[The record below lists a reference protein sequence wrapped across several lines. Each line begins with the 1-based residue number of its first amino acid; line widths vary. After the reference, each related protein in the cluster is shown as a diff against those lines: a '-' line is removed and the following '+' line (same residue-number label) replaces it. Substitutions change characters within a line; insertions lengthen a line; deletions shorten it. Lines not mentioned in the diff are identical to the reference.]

1 MAEEALRQQQELLER
16 EKKLD
21 KEEKQ
26 INQLIDEATEAF
38 QHRQDMHHKRSRRKE
53 TPEGRS
59 AGVRRKPSIG
69 GEQGSPEAAGMEDI
83 TSSLSA
89 VLQTPDVSGH
99 TSSSIAEEISEE
111 NHSPSATKLG
121 APSPRSVATTSRV
134 LAGYTDDTFESVNGT
149 PSHPP
154 SSHIIT
160 STPVQ
165 PPASRGD
172 VSLSDSLKLSDSI
185 SGMYSNSHDSD
196 TTKARFFC
204 VFQNPPS
211 ANEGGTS
218 LVSQALPPPGGRE
231 PVIPQALPTLG
242 GREPVD

>member
-38 QHRQDMHHKRSRRKE
+38 QHRQDMHHKRSRHKQ

-59 AGVRRKPSIG
+59 ARLRKELSTG
-69 GEQGSPEAAGMEDI
+69 GEEGSPEAGVMEDV

-89 VLQTPDVSGH
+89 VLGHTPH

-111 NHSPSATKLG
+111 NHSPSVTKPG

-134 LAGYTDDTFESVNGT
+134 LTGYTDDTFESVNGT
-149 PSHPP
+149 PSHPL

-172 VSLSDSLKLSDSI
+172 VSLSDSLKITDSI
-185 SGMYSNSHDSD
+185 SGTYSDIHDID
-196 TTKARFFC
+196 TSKTGLFLLC
-204 VFQNPPS
+204 N
-211 ANEGGTS
+211 
-218 LVSQALPPPGGRE
+218 LVSRILLLLMRE
-231 PVIPQALPTLG
+231 KLASFPRLSPH
-242 GREPVD
+242 

>member
-38 QHRQDMHHKRSRRKE
+38 QHRQGMHHKRIRHKQ

-59 AGVRRKPSIG
+59 ARVREEPSTG
-69 GEQGSPEAAGMEDI
+69 GEQGSPEAAMVEDVN
-83 TSSLSA
+83 SSLSA
-89 VLQTPDVSGH
+89 VLQTPVVSQHTPH

-111 NHSPSATKLG
+111 NHSPSATKLSG
-121 APSPRSVATTSRV
+121 LSPRSVATTSQV
-134 LAGYTDDTFESVNGT
+134 LTGYTDDTFESVNGT

-154 SSHIIT
+154 SSHIVT

-165 PPASRGD
+165 PPTSRED
-172 VSLSDSLKLSDSI
+172 VSLGDSLKISDSI
-185 SGMYSNSHDSD
+185 SGKYSNSHDND
-196 TTKARFFC
+196 TTKAELFLLYKLFSRILLL
-204 VFQNPPS
+204 QMR
-211 ANEGGTS
+211 EGTS
-218 LVSQALPPPGGRE
+218 LVPRLSPHKEGENL
-231 PVIPQALPTLG
+231 
-242 GREPVD
+242 